1 MYFIGEKSTGG
12 MGGKCRHIQEDLV
25 RHRNPKTKLGQKEA
39 RVREVLGVLRFSLFT
54 IGKLKA
60 LNY

>member
-25 RHRNPKTKLGQKEA
+25 RHRNPKTKLGQKPGSEK
-39 RVREVLGVLRFSLFT
+39 S
-54 IGKLKA
+54 
-60 LNY
+60 